1 VLMTI
6 SKCVP
11 AWANSNA
18 GCEALPA
25 GLGAWQDFVTH
36 FIAHY
41 QNYNVV
47 LGVWNEPN
55 LGNLSDPFVYGCGL
69 VGCDAPP
76 QSYGRLFVATIAAR
90 NASAAPSFPLAGPE
104 TSHRALLT
112 GYYASAMAYVN
123 QNGGFAAQDVVTVH
137 YYPDASID
145 VLSYMDQVH
154 AAEPNN
160 PA

>member
-1 VLMTI
+1 
-6 SKCVP
+6 
-11 AWANSNA
+11 
-18 GCEALPA
+18 
-25 GLGAWQDFVTH
+25 
-36 FIAHY
+36 
-41 QNYNVV
+41 

-160 PA
+160 PAWLSETGQNGPYYDDYSQSSWYYNITNAFLRTGRPWWSHLIFFR